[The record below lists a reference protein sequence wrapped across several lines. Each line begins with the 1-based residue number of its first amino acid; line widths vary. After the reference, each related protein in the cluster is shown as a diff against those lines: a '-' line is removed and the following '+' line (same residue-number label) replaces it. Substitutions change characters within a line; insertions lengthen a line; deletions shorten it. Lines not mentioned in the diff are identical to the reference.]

1 MQLLERTGSIIFTTR
16 WPSNIH
22 CILQGPLSLFD
33 RFLSKCWV
41 SHPNAPGVEIVRVK
55 LATVLFPFKAQIE
68 MYRSSCFNA
77 IKEIE
82 AMQDVTFKQLGLVI
96 ASFYP

>member
-1 MQLLERTGSIIFTTR
+1 M

-22 CILQGPLSLFD
+22 YILQGPLSLFD
-33 RFLSKCWV
+33 RFLFKYWV

-68 MYRSSCFNA
+68 TYRSSCFNA

-82 AMQDVTFKQLGLVI
+82 AIQGVTFKQLGLVI
-96 ASFYP
+96 SSFYP